1 MSCNRIRPTNLNK
14 NNYISTAQQIAEV
27 SNSEKR
33 HVVNIGNHADLRLQK
48 YAITQSNDSTLLIIS
63 ISPNRAD
70 VSFSSFSQKHRAW
83 SNERSR
89 VFQRTK
95 IKRVHNSH
103 KPLESHTLI
112 YWHNKSYFFLFRPK
126 INPVL
131 WYEKARRNADRRVV
145 PALQTVRG
153 ADAGSRRHG
162 DNNKHLTTG
171 PKGNSE
177 FCFSRILMFPKTKS
191 RETLR
196 FEGNKIHCWIPKG
209 PVIKW
214 FVI

>member
-1 MSCNRIRPTNLNK
+1 MAR
-14 NNYISTAQQIAEV
+14 QIAEV

-63 ISPNRAD
+63 ISPNRAN
-70 VSFSSFSQKHRAW
+70 VSFRSFSQKHRAW

-103 KPLESHTLI
+103 KPLESRTLI
-112 YWHNKSYFFLFRPK
+112 YWHNKNYFFLFVAFFRSK

-131 WYEKARRNADRRVV
+131 WYEKARRNADRSRSSSRSAKLGE
-145 PALQTVRG
+145 PTLG
-153 ADAGSRRHG
+153 ADGAV
-162 DNNKHLTTG
+162 TTI
-171 PKGNSE
+171 NL
-177 FCFSRILMFPKTKS
+177 F
-191 RETLR
+191 TLSLLS
-196 FEGNKIHCWIPKG
+196 K
-209 PVIKW
+209 
-214 FVI
+214 